1 MDFGYF
7 PSNSF
12 SITLCTVN
20 ITALSTYQLGSRITS
35 SFSYVLLLF
44 KEPFQVDWCQH
55 FHPEDFYNTFTDV
68 WQRLQIYAVTCSPV
82 WVHIHHN
89 DQLLSGQLASLPGLL
104 INVWCQG
111 VPPNAG
117 NTSIICETPVK
128 LCDKKKQK

>member
-44 KEPFQVDWCQH
+44 KEPFQVD
-55 FHPEDFYNTFTDV
+55 
-68 WQRLQIYAVTCSPV
+68 
-82 WVHIHHN
+82 
-89 DQLLSGQLASLPGLL
+89 
-104 INVWCQG
+104 
-111 VPPNAG
+111 
-117 NTSIICETPVK
+117 
-128 LCDKKKQK
+128 